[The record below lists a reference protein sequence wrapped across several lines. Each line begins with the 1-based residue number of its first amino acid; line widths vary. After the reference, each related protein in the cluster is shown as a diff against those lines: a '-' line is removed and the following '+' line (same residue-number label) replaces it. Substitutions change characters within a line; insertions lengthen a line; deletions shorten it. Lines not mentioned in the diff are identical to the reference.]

1 MKKFFALVAVVFLSA
16 VFAPSNYA
24 QNEGDIIL
32 TLEQLEHPAA
42 MSLYDQ
48 ASTQN
53 QHENLTALLKEAEK
67 AYYKC
72 NTIDELYLLDVRM
85 DIIGKMI
92 DRTRERE
99 PITKIEADYKIL
111 RRKLS
116 KSIYDQDKNA
126 YDSFQ

>member
-42 MSLYDQ
+42 MRLYNQ
-48 ASTQN
+48 ASPQN

-92 DRTRERE
+92 DLTREPE
-99 PITKIEADYKIL
+99 TITKIEADYKIL

>member
-42 MSLYDQ
+42 IRLYDQ
-48 ASTQN
+48 ASPQN
-53 QHENLTALLKEAEK
+53 QHENLTALLTEAEK

-92 DRTRERE
+92 DRAKE
-99 PITKIEADYKIL
+99 PSTKIEADYKIL

-126 YDSFQ
+126 YDSFQE

>member
-24 QNEGDIIL
+24 QNEVDIIL

-42 MSLYDQ
+42 MRLYNQ

-72 NTIDELYLLDVRM
+72 STIDELYLLDVRM

-92 DRTRERE
+92 DLTRE

-126 YDSFQ
+126 YDSFQE